1 MNNKFMCYVMI
12 VIFAML
18 MFMPINLEAQQD
30 VEKQRLTRGKMWIC
44 CLPNGSL
51 EKDMTT
57 RNTWLLTYPGHYEA
71 NNEVGGGWDATR
83 IFNVAQL
90 DGENFGW
97 EYRNQRTMS
106 HVYAI
111 EQTELVKNY
120 NLVDPNQPE
129 EYLKGIIGS
138 YQSDSRGNKHMAY
151 QLKGKTMVWSVP
163 KYDDFVL
170 IHCKLTNTDTLTF
183 ENFYYSRMF
192 TPSGPGKPI
201 SSSYDVEYLWDQEI
215 SDEVGFIFYDDTS
228 WPPGGKGDSS
238 VYTIHPGTITGD
250 RGDPGNIE
258 VANSRDRKLYSPFL
272 YAFTFYKDALTP
284 NKNGEKKVWRNIFA
298 RSTDAPAADRYPGHD
313 ALATW
318 NGLTEILKNEQPEM
332 SWRDAHA
339 HYSEGDLAG
348 SLWERNPRYVY
359 TIGPYDIA
367 PGESIEWVEVVL
379 AGQMDRNITIMG
391 DTTATFHFVEEGLKN
406 LKENWR
412 AAKEVINNDFRII
425 EKIPPPTPADVPRL
439 DNTRELFV
447 EPSSGTVNG
456 VLQSGVNLFWD
467 PVHTSYADPLTGQSD
482 FAGYNIYSSNISIEG
497 PWKLVNN
504 LPVED
509 ADQYL
514 DNGKIVFFHGAR
526 MSIPYRYCVTSY
538 DTEGSESAM
547 TAYII
552 DAVAAQSFSTNQMDQ
567 IKVVPNPFRQESGFP
582 RDSGEMKRLAFLNIP
597 EKCTIRIYT
606 IALDLV
612 RRIEHDGGGEETW
625 GSSLGRDYLLTDFAM
640 NVSPGVYIYHIESRV
655 AGHEGD
661 SKIGKI
667 FIIK

>member
-1 MNNKFMCYVMI
+1 MNNRFMICVMI
-12 VIFAML
+12 IIFAL
-18 MFMPINLEAQQD
+18 LIFGSNYLHAQQN

-57 RNTWLLTYPGHYEA
+57 RNTWLLTYPGHYETD
-71 NNEVGGGWDATR
+71 NEVGGGWDATR

-90 DGENFGW
+90 GGENVGW

-111 EQTELVKNY
+111 EQTELFKNY

-129 EYLKGIIGS
+129 EYITGIIGS
-138 YQSDSRGNKHMAY
+138 YQSDKRGNKHMAY
-151 QLKGKTMVWSVP
+151 QLEARTMVWSVP

-183 ENFYYSRMF
+183 ENFYYSRMVS
-192 TPSGPGKPI
+192 PDGPGKPI

-215 SDEVGFIFYDDTS
+215 SDDVGFIFYDDTS
-228 WPPGGKGDSS
+228 WPPEGKGDSS

-272 YAFTFYKDALTP
+272 YAFTFFKDVLTP
-284 NKNGEKKVWRNIFA
+284 NKNGARKVWRNIFA
-298 RSTDAPAADRYPGHD
+298 RSTDAPTADRYPGHD

-318 NGLTEILKNEQPEM
+318 NGLTEILNNEQPEM

-339 HYSEGDLAG
+339 RYVEGDLAG

-367 PGESIEWVEVVL
+367 PGESIEWVEVLL
-379 AGQMDRNITIMG
+379 AGQMDRNITILG
-391 DTTATFHFVEEGLKN
+391 DTTATLHFVEEGLKN
-406 LKENWR
+406 LKENWS
-412 AAKEVINNDFRII
+412 AAKELINNDFRII
-425 EKIPPPTPADVPRL
+425 EKIPPSTPADVPRL
-439 DNTRELFV
+439 DNTSELFV
-447 EPSSGTVNG
+447 EPSSGAVNG
-456 VLQSGVNLFWD
+456 ALQSGVNLVWD
-467 PVHTSYADPLTGQSD
+467 PVHIGYSDPLTGESD
-482 FAGYNIYSSNISIEG
+482 FGGYNIYSSNISIEG
-497 PWKLVNN
+497 PWKLVNT
-504 LPVED
+504 LPVEE

-514 DNGKIVFFHGAR
+514 DNGKIVFFHVAR
-526 MSIPYRYCVTSY
+526 MSIPYRYCVTGY
-538 DTEGSESAM
+538 DTEGNESAM

-552 DAVAAQSFSTNQMDQ
+552 DAVAAQSFSTNQMNE

-640 NVSPGVYIYHIESRV
+640 NVSPGIYIYHIESHV
-655 AGHEGD
+655 EGHKGD